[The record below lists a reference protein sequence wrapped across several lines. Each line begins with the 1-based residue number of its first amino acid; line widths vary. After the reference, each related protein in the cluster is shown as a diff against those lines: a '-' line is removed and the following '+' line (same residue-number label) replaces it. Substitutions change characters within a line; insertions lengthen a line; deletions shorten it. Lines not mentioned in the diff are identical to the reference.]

1 ETLWFHSIVPAI
13 ERKSKRDNVIPLSMA
28 TTTKKG
34 EIITDVSIPTGQKII
49 ISILTYNR
57 LKSVWGDDAD
67 IWQPEHFID

>member
-1 ETLWFHSIVPAI
+1 
-13 ERKSKRDNVIPLSMA
+13 DDVIPLSTA

-34 EIITDVSIPTGQKII
+34 EIVTDVSIPAGQKII

-67 IWQPEHFID
+67 VWRPERFID